1 MISILVVEDNDEVR
15 KAMVH
20 LLEQNDLHVWGVS
33 CAEEVDE
40 FSLVIRPHVYVLD
53 VGLPGENG
61 LSLARRIRES
71 QPRVGIIMLTAR
83 THLDDRIEGYGHG
96 ADVYLPKPINPEEL
110 LAVIGALGRRI
121 DSETSNMSK
130 LIVDS
135 DRLVLIGPADR
146 RDLTHRE
153 CLLLSSLTRARDCL
167 LEHWQVMELLDPEE
181 KGLTSESVAMCVGQL
196 RKKIIAAMG
205 LAPGEAVI
213 KAVRGSG
220 YRLLVPLE
228 IQ

>member
-20 LLEQNDLHVWGVS
+20 LLEQHDLHAWGVS

-153 CLLLSSLTRARDCL
+153 CLLLSALTRARDCL